1 LRRVRAEVN
10 ELWRRVGEHNDA
22 HPIPVPGDA
31 MIRVTADGDCQP
43 LNDASTPV
51 TLPNPVNDCSG

>member
-1 LRRVRAEVN
+1 VTVSLDLAPGAVS
-10 ELWRRVGEHNDA
+10 D
-22 HPIPVPGDA
+22 PIRIESKGPGDA